1 MLTLLSISL
10 VILGFFLTSIGMRMD
25 WDLGYPKT
33 GMKLMI
39 AGILSAFIG
48 SGIATYNIASIFGW
62 EQALSTVGILISPV
76 VIVFIIGFIIV
87 KLMNREK
94 RIKDKKGHIRHTQKE
109 NK

>member
-1 MLTLLSISL
+1 
-10 VILGFFLTSIGMRMD
+10 MRID

-39 AGILSAFIG
+39 GGILTAFVG
-48 SGIATYNIASIFGW
+48 SGIATFSIASIFGW
-62 EQALSTVGILISPV
+62 KQALSTVGILISPV

-94 RIKDKKGHIRHTQKE
+94 QIKK
-109 NK
+109 